1 MQFIYDEHYT
11 VLHKGFAKRCVIK
24 LSLWDKNEFQ
34 TNVWKR
40 KRTKIKGKENF
51 FFSVKVSRKFY
62 FQLLLVI
69 SNDINPF
76 ELLEKTSFIV
86 IISSVLSSSFL

>member
-51 FFSVKVSRKFY
+51 SFSVKSFEEILLPAPACY
-62 FQLLLVI
+62 F
-69 SNDINPF
+69 
-76 ELLEKTSFIV
+76 KRY
-86 IISSVLSSSFL
+86 